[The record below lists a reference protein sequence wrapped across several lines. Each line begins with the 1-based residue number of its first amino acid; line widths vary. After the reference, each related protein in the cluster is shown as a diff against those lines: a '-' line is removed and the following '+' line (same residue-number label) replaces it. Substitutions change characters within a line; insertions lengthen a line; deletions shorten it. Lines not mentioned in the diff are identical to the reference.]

1 MTIGPKFR
9 AGFMQPPDR
18 FHWEK
23 KKDHIYVELQ
33 SWMWLSFD
41 YISRISVEIY
51 LLIIAF
57 VYLKSIVF
65 LDESFEICL
74 FGFFKCY
81 LAIIT

>member
-23 KKDHIYVELQ
+23 KIHIYVELQ

-74 FGFFKCY
+74 FVVF
-81 LAIIT
+81 LNVIWR

>member
-23 KKDHIYVELQ
+23 KDHIYVELQ
-33 SWMWLSFD
+33 SWMWFSFD

-74 FGFFKCY
+74 FFIFF
-81 LAIIT
+81 

>member
-23 KKDHIYVELQ
+23 KEHIYVELQ

-41 YISRISVEIY
+41 YISRISVEIYMY

-74 FGFFKCY
+74 FGFFF
-81 LAIIT
+81 

>member
-18 FHWEK
+18 FHWE

-57 VYLKSIVF
+57 VYLKSTVF

-74 FGFFKCY
+74 FVVF
-81 LAIIT
+81 LNVIWR

>member
-18 FHWEK
+18 FHWE

-51 LLIIAF
+51 LLIITF

-74 FGFFKCY
+74 FVVF
-81 LAIIT
+81 LNVIWR